1 MDKLTFW
8 VILFVVGITEILIF
22 AIIPPLLESH
32 SIILFLALGL
42 LVVFSASI
50 LYMIYKDLGD

>member
-22 AIIPPLLESH
+22 AIIPPILESH
-32 SIILFLALGL
+32 SVILSVALGL
-42 LVVFSASI
+42 LVAFSASI
-50 LYMIYKDLGD
+50 LYMIYKDLDD